1 MNNKNNEFHNK
12 FLELNQLLEKNL
24 DKFGNYQTFPKSF
37 LKKFKNIVSPRYSI
51 NQVKLDYARYKFLV
65 ENIKLNNI
73 DIVEFGSNLGYFCL
87 SIAQDYNSFITG
99 YEPIGHY
106 SRCSQI
112 ISELMEWDKK
122 VKFHSTP
129 IKLNDIAKLK
139 KADLLIELNVLHHAG
154 SFYDQRNVSSV
165 GDWRK
170 YAINRLLEIKNRYKR
185 IFFSNR

>member
-87 SIAQDYNSFITG
+87 SIAQ
-99 YEPIGHY
+99 
-106 SRCSQI
+106 I
-112 ISELMEWDKK
+112 I
-122 VKFHSTP
+122 
-129 IKLNDIAKLK
+129 I
-139 KADLLIELNVLHHAG
+139 LL
-154 SFYDQRNVSSV
+154 
-165 GDWRK
+165 
-170 YAINRLLEIKNRYKR
+170 
-185 IFFSNR
+185 